1 MSECQTSQIHN
12 LLYFKFS
19 TYVLSFKNKII
30 VFQPNTGVFS
40 TATNQPNSTNQIWLQ
55 QQQQLRQQRSPSLE
69 LPKFSIYQSAST
81 TSVASQLFQQP
92 ISNSELS
99 GAQQLLKSTVEIR
112 TDRDVNNSGFN
123 DTDDAFSHRVKER
136 RDS

>member
-1 MSECQTSQIHN
+1 M
-12 LLYFKFS
+12 
-19 TYVLSFKNKII
+19 SFKNKII

-40 TATNQPNSTNQIWLQ
+40 TASNQPNSTNQIWLQ
-55 QQQQLRQQRSPSLE
+55 QQQQRSPSLE
-69 LPKFSIYQSAST
+69 LSKFSIYQSAST